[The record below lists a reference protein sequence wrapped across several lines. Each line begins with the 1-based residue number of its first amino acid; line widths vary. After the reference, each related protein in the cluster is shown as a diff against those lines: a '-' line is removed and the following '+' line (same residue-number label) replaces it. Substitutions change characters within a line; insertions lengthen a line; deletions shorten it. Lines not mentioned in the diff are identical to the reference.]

1 MNHWGMKQL
10 KFGLFF
16 ILMFFLSQCKPDN
29 EVLTPSTRYEK
40 LQQNLSNGWNT
51 WDTYHIMNYVLLP
64 QKISVSLSLVDA
76 DGKRV
81 DKCQIG
87 DRTAGNPLIIP
98 GERTFDGKY
107 TELSV
112 MWNEHK
118 LNIHTS
124 SDGINNIIL
133 ITPLGGNRQGM
144 KVIVCPNKIWDS
156 KAVVS
161 VTDNVFSFSESD
173 PESDFQLQGDV
184 SGNIISTNNNEISV
198 SADEPILICIGK
210 KISLN
215 DAKEKISQGKT
226 ELKNYKDSN
235 TEGYRECFD
244 AMQSVLAWDNI
255 YSDELEKVITPVS
268 RIWNS
273 QRGGYVLFCWDA
285 YFASMMLSHLNKEL
299 AYANIVEITNAQ
311 TPQGF
316 IPNRV
321 QSGNK
326 YSYDHSQPP
335 VGSLALW
342 HIYQKYGD
350 KWLLELLF
358 DKLMKWNRWWYSTR
372 NWDGL
377 MCWGSNPYE
386 SNHKEWYPIP
396 SRLASSL
403 ESGMDNTHMYDD
415 VDFDMTRN
423 LLCLQDVGLTSLY
436 VMDCHNLALIAKELN
451 RMSEYS
457 ELTERADM
465 FSKNIQKLWCEE
477 DGMFYNRDPRN
488 GEFNKRTSPT
498 NFYVMLAGAAT
509 QEQAKRIVNEHMLNP
524 DEFGGDWLLP
534 ATPRNDPAFKDN
546 NYWRGRIWAPLN
558 FLVYLGMKNYDL
570 PEETEKLVI
579 NSKELL
585 MKGWREGRYV
595 FENYNSVSGDGD
607 DVRNSDKFYHWGALL
622 GYMSILENLK

>member
-1 MNHWGMKQL
+1 MK
-10 KFGLFF
+10 LFKLCFVF
-16 ILMFFLSQCKPDN
+16 ISTFLISQCKS
-29 EVLTPSTRYEK
+29 ESEILTPSSRYEQ
-40 LQQNLSNGWNT
+40 LQQNLSSGWNT
-51 WDTYHIMNYVLLP
+51 WDTYHIMNHVLLP
-64 QKISVSLSLVDA
+64 YKVSVSLSLVDA
-76 DGKRV
+76 DGNRV

-87 DRTAGNPLIIP
+87 DRTEDYPLIIP
-98 GERTFDGKY
+98 GERTYDGRY
-107 TELSV
+107 TELMV
-112 MWNEHK
+112 IWNNHK
-118 LNIHTS
+118 LNIQSS
-124 SDGINNIIL
+124 SDGINNTIL
-133 ITPLGGNRQGM
+133 ITPQAGNKQGM
-144 KVIVCPNKIWDS
+144 QVLVCPKKIWNSDCL
-156 KAVVS
+156 VS
-161 VTDNVFSFSESD
+161 VEGDTFSFSEPD
-173 PESDFQLQGDV
+173 GQSDFHLDGTVDGD
-184 SGNIISTNNNEISV
+184 IISTQNNEICV
-198 SADEPILICIGK
+198 SADSRILINIGE
-210 KISLN
+210 N
-215 DAKEKISQGKT
+215 NTYEKAVEMLAARKQ
-226 ELKNYKDSN
+226 ELDKFKD
-235 TEGYRECFD
+235 EHCGEERECFD

-255 YSDELEKVITPVS
+255 YSNELEKVITPVS

-285 YFASMMLSHLNKEL
+285 YFASMMLSHSNKEL

-326 YSYDHSQPP
+326 CSYDHSQPP

-403 ESGMDNTHMYDD
+403 ESGMDNTHMYDN

-436 VMDCHNLALIAKELN
+436 VMDCHNLAMIAQELN
-451 RMSEYS
+451 RMAEYS

-607 DVRNSDKFYHWGALL
+607 DVKNSDKFYHWGALL
-622 GYMSILENLK
+622 GYISILENLK